1 MRNLDSNYTIH
12 WIGEDASNYYELTL
26 AYDDTWS
33 SVVITPKPTVTSTYS
48 PTGTDAVNG
57 TAVAAALATLPT
69 PMQFKGSVGTNG
81 TVTWANLPAASSS
94 KGFTYK
100 VITDHATAPVCKA
113 GDTIVSNGI
122 EWVVIPSGDEPSG
135 TVTNIATGS
144 GLTGGPIT
152 GSGTISH
159 ADTSSQASSTNSGR
173 TYIQSIGLDD
183 FGHVT
188 SLSTATETVVD
199 TKVT

>member
-1 MRNLDSNYTIH
+1 MQSFDSNYAIH
-12 WIGEDASNYYELTL
+12 FVGENASNYYELTL

-33 SVVITPKPTVTSTYS
+33 SVVVTPKPTVTSTYS

-100 VITDHATAPVCKA
+100 VITDHATAPVCKI
-113 GDTIVSNGI
+113 GDTIISNGT
-122 EWVVIPSGDEPSG
+122 EWTVIPSGDEPSG
-135 TVTNIATGS
+135 TVTSVAISNGGGLSVSGS
-144 GLTGGPIT
+144 PIT
-152 GSGTISH
+152 SSGTITISH
-159 ADTSSQASSTNSGR
+159 SDTSSQASVSNSGR
-173 TYIQSIGLDD
+173 TYI
-183 FGHVT
+183 
-188 SLSTATETVVD
+188 
-199 TKVT
+199 